1 MKLKRKKIARNIV
14 ITLLLI
20 LLMGS
25 SVAFG
30 VGYSKQIT
38 AYFNN
43 IKVKLNG
50 NLLNF
55 SKEPFIYEG
64 TVYIPLRD
72 VSENLGLEVVWDG
85 NTNTVYLAN
94 NIYGYGSTPRYGYN
108 NPYVLNK
115 DKEKEEEEEDI
126 IKELEDMLND
136 DYEEYTEGK
145 KDLEFEYSLDE
156 KSRYIKVEME
166 GKNFEKDSSH
176 WEDRDEDEFEDF
188 IEDIIEEIC
197 DEIDDM
203 DVKVDVEDEDGKSVG
218 KYEYDESKD
227 KFEVTFQYGSDG
239 DIDDLEE
246 ELNDDYDEYTKGD
259 DGDLEF
265 KYSLKEKSDYIDVE
279 MKGKNF
285 KRDSSE
291 WENRDEDKFKDFIED
306 IAEKICD
313 EIDDMDVKFF
323 IDDKDGKNTGI
334 YEYDEGK
341 DKLQDKFE
349 YEQD

>member
-94 NIYGYGSTPRYGYN
+94 NVYGYGSTPRYGYN

-115 DKEKEEEEEDI
+115 DEEKEEEEDI

-136 DYEEYTEGK
+136 DYEEYTEG
-145 KDLEFEYSLDE
+145 DEELEFEYSLDE
-156 KSRYIKVEME
+156 KSSYIKVKME
-166 GKNFEKDSSH
+166 GKNFERDSSD

-188 IEDIIEEIC
+188 IEDIVEEIC
-197 DEIDDM
+197 DEIDDK

-239 DIDDLEE
+239 DIDDLED

-265 KYSLKEKSDYIDVE
+265 KYSLEEKSSSINVD

-285 KRDSSE
+285 RQDSSD
-291 WENRDEDKFKDFIED
+291 WENRKNSKFEDFIED
-306 IAEKICD
+306 IVEKICD
-313 EIDDMDVKFF
+313 EFDDMDVR
-323 IDDKDGKNTGI
+323 IYLDDRDGVYTAK
-334 YEYDEGK
+334 YVYDESEDEFK
-341 DKLQDKFE
+341 VEFE
-349 YEQD
+349 YE